1 MNLGDINIQSVAICL
16 LQINFLKSGKK
27 KKREREERRE
37 EVLEKFKKSFRT
49 ERKYKP
55 PHKSPELEQVS
66 HLETKQP
73 IILTF
78 LSGALD
84 FHLPS

>member
-16 LQINFLKSGKK
+16 LEINFLKSEKK
-27 KKREREERRE
+27 KREERRE
-37 EVLEKFKKSFRT
+37 EVLEKFKESFRT

-55 PHKSPELEQVS
+55 PQKSPELEQVS
-66 HLETKQP
+66 HLETEQP
-73 IILTF
+73 VILTF